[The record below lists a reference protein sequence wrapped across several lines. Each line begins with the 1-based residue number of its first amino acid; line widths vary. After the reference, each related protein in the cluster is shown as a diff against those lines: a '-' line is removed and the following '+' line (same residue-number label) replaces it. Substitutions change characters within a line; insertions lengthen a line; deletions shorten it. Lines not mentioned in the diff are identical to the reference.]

1 MRFIVLV
8 QGVKETEKVPTLE
21 DVAEMGKF
29 NDELIKA
36 GVMLSGEGLSQTKE
50 GARLRWGKNGVSVVD
65 GPFAEAKELVAG
77 FWIIEARSR
86 AEAIEWMRRAPF
98 PEGGQVEIRRIAD
111 LNDFAPES
119 REELARQEKAWI
131 AQLDENKNKRARPQ

>member
-8 QGVKETEKVPTLE
+8 QGVKETDKVPTLE

-36 GVMLSGEGLSQTKE
+36 GVMLSGEGLSQSKE
-50 GARLRWGKNGVSVVD
+50 GARLQWNKGGVNVID
-65 GPFAEAKELVAG
+65 GPFAEAKEMVAG
-77 FWIIEARSR
+77 FWIIEAKSR

-111 LNDFAPES
+111 VTDFAPEA
-119 REELARQEKAWI
+119 REELVRQEKAW
-131 AQLDENKNKRARPQ
+131 AEHLKKNARAT